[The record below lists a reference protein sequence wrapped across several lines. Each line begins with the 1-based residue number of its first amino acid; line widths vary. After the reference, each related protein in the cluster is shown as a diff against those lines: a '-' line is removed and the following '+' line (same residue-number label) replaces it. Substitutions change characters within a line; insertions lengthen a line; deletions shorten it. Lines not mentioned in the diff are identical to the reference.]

1 MYPRFSFIESMELTV
16 GSDVG
21 LVVGAADGLMLGLD
35 VGLSVGMICALQ
47 GTISFASTSAILTV
61 ANKPIPSDPASALR

>member
-1 MYPRFSFIESMELTV
+1 MLVPPPLFIESMEFTV

-35 VGLSVGMICALQ
+35 VGLSVGIVCALHVD
-47 GTISFASTSAILTV
+47 T
-61 ANKPIPSDPASALR
+61 